1 MLTKGCRVLSYL
13 FTRGK
18 LGFIHLIEGESVRSL
33 HLTMPR
39 NQVNTKPDGRDEWNS
54 HSSFGERLAVDN
66 SHLKL
71 RRGQELAG
79 WGQVKGT
86 IVIEDRVLIVTTRV
100 VIFLTTK
107 HVL

>member
-39 NQVNTKPDGRDEWNS
+39 NQVNTKPDGRDE
-54 HSSFGERLAVDN
+54 
-66 SHLKL
+66 
-71 RRGQELAG
+71 
-79 WGQVKGT
+79 
-86 IVIEDRVLIVTTRV
+86 
-100 VIFLTTK
+100 
-107 HVL
+107 